1 MPNIIYFRIS
11 QKYIGTT
18 CLHICNSVLKFIV
31 FIVLYPFIDQIM
43 RIFFYL
49 PTYHVDI
56 VDYLLFIIDNL
67 TNFDIIIYMIILL
80 GDGLTGFYVIFY
92 LTILL
97 GKILNI
103 AIFPCMD
110 LIRNIRDDSC
120 WRNSLFL
127 F

>member
-49 PTYHVDI
+49 PTFHVDI

-67 TNFDIIIYMIILL
+67 TELDIIIYMIILL
-80 GDGLTGFYVIFY
+80 DSGLSGLDIIFC
-92 LTILL
+92 LVILL
-97 GKILNI
+97 GIILNK

-110 LIRNIRDDSC
+110 LIRNISDDSC
-120 WRNSLFL
+120 WRNSLF
-127 F
+127 FF